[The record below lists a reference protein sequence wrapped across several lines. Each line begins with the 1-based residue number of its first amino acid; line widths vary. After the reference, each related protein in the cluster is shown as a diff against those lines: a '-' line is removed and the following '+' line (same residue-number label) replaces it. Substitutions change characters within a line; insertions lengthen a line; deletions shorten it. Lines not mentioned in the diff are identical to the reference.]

1 MQNRDIKKSE
11 RKMYEKHM
19 AKWMQGN
26 AEMHMVQGD
35 ESISSG
41 IHVANETGIG
51 RDKSSTI

>member
-1 MQNRDIKKSE
+1 MQNREKRKRE

-51 RDKSSTI
+51 GDKSSTI